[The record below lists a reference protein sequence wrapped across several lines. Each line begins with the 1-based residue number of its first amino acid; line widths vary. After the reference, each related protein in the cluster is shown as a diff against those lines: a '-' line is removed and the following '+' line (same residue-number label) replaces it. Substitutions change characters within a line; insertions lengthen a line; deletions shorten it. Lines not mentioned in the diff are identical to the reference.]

1 MKKGL
6 TFSVTSAALFFGF
19 NGIASADQI
28 HTVKEDAKL
37 SDIAQAFAT
46 TTNEIQSLNQ
56 LNDKVT
62 VQAGEQLVLPDKD
75 IVEIK
80 QGDTVLNIAAKYQ
93 LNLEQLYQ
101 LNPNLGEIIYPGQ
114 LVAVSEKGSA
124 HLNNQLQSVFNEQQ
138 VQNETRED
146 NDVPVTSNNFVP
158 TTQHTWDYVE
168 KEAAN
173 NQNESTQ
180 MYSNQYK
187 PTQVASNGSNYYDW
201 GQCTYYAF
209 DRRQQLGKSVGNLWG
224 NANNWASAA
233 SNSSYKVNRTPEVGA
248 IFQSN
253 AGNYGHVGVVERKN
267 PDGSIVVSEMNW
279 QGVGQK
285 SYRTIHNTDQYNYI
299 H

>member
-101 LNPNLGEIIYPGQ
+101 LNPNLGEVIYPGQ

-124 HLNNQLQSVFNEQQ
+124 HLNNQLQSIFNEQQ

-233 SNSSYKVNRTPEVGA
+233 SNSGYKVNRTPEVGA

>member
-80 QGDTVLNIAAKYQ
+80 RGDTVLNIAAKYQ

-101 LNPNLGEIIYPGQ
+101 LNPNLGEVIYPGQ

-124 HLNNQLQSVFNEQQ
+124 HLNNQLQSIFNEQQ

-146 NDVPVTSNNFVP
+146 NDVSVTSNNFVP
-158 TTQHTWDYVE
+158 TTQHTWNYVE

-173 NQNESTQ
+173 NQSKSTQ

-233 SNSSYKVNRTPEVGA
+233 SNSGYKVNRTPEVGA

>member
-233 SNSSYKVNRTPEVGA
+233 SNSGYKVNRTPEVGA

>member
-101 LNPNLGEIIYPGQ
+101 LNPNLGEVIYPGQ

-233 SNSSYKVNRTPEVGA
+233 SNSGYKVNRTPEVGA

>member
-233 SNSSYKVNRTPEVGA
+233 SNSGYKVNRTPEVGA

-285 SYRTIHNTDQYNYI
+285 SYRTIHNTDQYN
-299 H
+299 

>member
-37 SDIAQAFAT
+37 SDIAQTFAT

-101 LNPNLGEIIYPGQ
+101 LNPNLGEVIYPGQ

-124 HLNNQLQSVFNEQQ
+124 HLNNQLQSIFNEQQ

-233 SNSSYKVNRTPEVGA
+233 SNSGYKVNRTPEVGA